1 MKKVK
6 VNAYAKI
13 NLILDVTGVEGKFHT
28 LKSLVCSIDLAD
40 KITLIKREDGQINLK
55 EKGIITD
62 CDFRD
67 NNAYRA
73 AQMFVKQY
81 KTNGVDIILDKR
93 IPLGGGLGGSSA
105 DIAGVLKGLKRLY
118 GTQGDVGE
126 IADKLGS
133 DARFMLNG
141 GYALMEGRGDKITS
155 LNVTKQFYLLI
166 LSHSQQV
173 TAKECYEEYDKQN
186 KTYPIA
192 CDKAIALLRH
202 GEYKAFLSNLKNDL
216 YSASVKICP
225 RIEFNLYDLKE
236 VGSAVMTGSG
246 SAVVGVYL
254 TKKQRDYAYKHL
266 KKIHG
271 DRLIKAKT
279 ITNIN

>member
-62 CDFRD
+62 CDFHD

-155 LNVTKQFYLLI
+155 LNITKQFYLLI
-166 LSHSQQV
+166 LSHPQQV
-173 TAKECYEEYDKQN
+173 TAKECY
-186 KTYPIA
+186 
-192 CDKAIALLRH
+192 

-254 TKKQRDYAYKHL
+254 TKKQRDFAYKHL